1 MIHPVGQ
8 GRVLVA
14 DGDPRQ
20 RRMTAIVLR
29 LAGYDVSE
37 TGQGINVLM
46 DGRRGAFD
54 VVVTESR
61 LLDGD
66 GIDLVRAVRQQE
78 ETRALPILVL
88 SSEHERQAEV
98 EAVLGPDGFL
108 AKPAMPS
115 DLSDRIALLLG
126 RDSTQAPASA

>member
-1 MIHPVGQ
+1 
-8 GRVLVA
+8 
-14 DGDPRQ
+14 
-20 RRMTAIVLR
+20 MTAIVLR

-66 GIDLVRAVRQQE
+66 GIDLVRAMRQQE
-78 ETRALPILVL
+78 ETKALPVLVL
-88 SSEHERQAEV
+88 SSEHERQTEV
-98 EAVLGPDGFL
+98 EAVLGPNGFL

-126 RDSTQAPASA
+126 RDTTQAPASA

>member
-1 MIHPVGQ
+1 MGL

-14 DGDPRQ
+14 DADPRQ
-20 RRMTAIVLR
+20 RRMTAIVFR

-66 GIDLVRAVRQQE
+66 GIDLTRALRGQD
-78 ETRALPILVL
+78 ETKALPILVL
-88 SSEHERQAEV
+88 SGELERQAEV
-98 EAVLGPDGFL
+98 EAVLGPNGFL
-108 AKPAMPS
+108 AKPATPS
-115 DLSDRIALLLG
+115 DLTDRIALLLG
-126 RDSTQAPASA
+126 RDSTQAAASA

>member
-1 MIHPVGQ
+1 MIPAVGQ

-14 DGDPRQ
+14 DADPRQ

-66 GIDLVRAVRQQE
+66 GIDLTRALRDQE
-78 ETRALPILVL
+78 ETKALPILVL
-88 SSEHERQAEV
+88 SGELDRQAEV
-98 EAVLGPDGFL
+98 EAVLGPNGFL

-115 DLSDRIALLLG
+115 DLADRIALLLG
-126 RDSTQAPASA
+126 RDTTQATASA